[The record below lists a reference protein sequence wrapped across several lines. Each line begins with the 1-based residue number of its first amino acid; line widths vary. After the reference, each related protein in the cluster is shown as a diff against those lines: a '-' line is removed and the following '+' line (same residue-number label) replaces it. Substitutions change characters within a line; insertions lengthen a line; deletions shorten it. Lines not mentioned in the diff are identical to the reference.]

1 VCTAWRDFDL
11 GTRKLRTYAEQS
23 AEKELAPYESLA
35 YSRIVLWSIQ
45 TKSSSKLLLLRSRGG
60 GAGAS
65 KAVRSRGD
73 DDLRLVSAAGAVEAS
88 SAQGPAADS

>member
-35 YSRIVLWSIQ
+35 YLEDRPLVYTDKVIVQASPLAISRRRRRGEQGWSF
-45 TKSSSKLLLLRSRGG
+45 SR
-60 GAGAS
+60 
-65 KAVRSRGD
+65 
-73 DDLRLVSAAGAVEAS
+73 
-88 SAQGPAADS
+88 